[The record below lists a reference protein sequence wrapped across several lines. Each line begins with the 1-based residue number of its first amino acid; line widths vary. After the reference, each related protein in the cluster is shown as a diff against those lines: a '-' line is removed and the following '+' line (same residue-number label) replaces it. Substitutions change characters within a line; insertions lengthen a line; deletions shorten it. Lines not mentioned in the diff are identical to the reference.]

1 MKRFFAIT
9 MAVVFCILLAVCTS
23 AITVDFDN
31 GAMGY
36 ASIGGH
42 TANGVV
48 ENGVLTFDMTDADP
62 QIYINRA
69 YDPVK
74 SPYGVVNAD
83 KCKQIEI
90 RFATEITSGTL
101 EIFFTSK
108 NPEDGS
114 WFCKPWE
121 KGDTSEQG
129 YVANSRKY
137 KFETTGSLDD
147 FVTLTIDRDDV
158 PYWKGIVTSL
168 RIDPDS
174 GKGKKFALDYV
185 KFPGEEPE
193 PTPDPDPEPE
203 TPVTPEKP
211 QWVLDEEKL
220 YGECLLFDDFESYAI
235 DSVPS
240 TVYYSKAG
248 STGMAPADQCKS
260 YKVVNG
266 KGTNTTKVVELISKG
281 SYKYPFI
288 SVGYKLEE
296 QGEFTML
303 MDAYTE
309 VETANKWAFHNGFTC
324 DPAVTG
330 DNRYRDESNTIAA
343 NRWQSPMAVH
353 GTNEKPNL
361 VSVNY
366 FRFGGSNL
374 LENETIYLDNIRAY
388 FKPYMYA
395 TVNAGG
401 AEGTVPEI
409 SFVENGYITF
419 PECTLTYEGFTFD
432 GWKTNLSG
440 NVYKAGEKL
449 AVGSAKDITITAT
462 WSKFRPVLVRKNSIR
477 TTGSAQGM
485 RFAGYVTDENK
496 ADADEYGFIVTTA
509 ELLGDNQLVFGEN
522 TSETSGVSPDGV
534 KYIYGAAYDKEGG
547 IDKIYATDGSIFG
560 SAYWKNIQGSFF
572 AGVLTGIPMGE
583 YETKMVVRPYAK
595 VGGNYSYGDASTRSI
610 RDIAQN
616 AYDDGNREEYVMNIL
631 NSTKNLPNKTVCF
644 FGDSITQN
652 GTYIKELFQV
662 YLDSDKE
669 MGRIEM
675 YNVGIPGDTAS
686 GGLNRIDSE
695 LMGYNPDI
703 VVIMFGMNDISGG
716 NYKKGEYN
724 EEIEARRQAQ
734 LDAYEGNMRAI
745 VDKLLGYGVEV
756 ILCTPT
762 PYDDVT
768 DTVYER
774 SVGLAKCAEIIKE
787 IAKEKDLEVVD
798 HFGNMYP
805 ICSQKYI
812 SSDFVHP
819 NTLGHHLMAQS
830 IMYSLGY
837 IDEMETDV
845 AMTKF
850 DEGNTTRHTLGY
862 NYQMMLMVERTI
874 TSQGYTEL
882 EAKKQRAAELRDA
895 QTSDHWKWIYQNYI
909 DNIGRADEMREDV
922 IQATEELSYKN

>member
-1 MKRFFAIT
+1 MKRLFGMTVALV
-9 MAVVFCILLAVCTS
+9 MCAVLAVCAC
-23 AITVDFDN
+23 AITVDFDD

-42 TANGVV
+42 TANGKV

-62 QIYINRA
+62 QIYINRP

-121 KGDTSEQG
+121 KGDTSEQS

-137 KFETTGSLDD
+137 KFETSGSLDD

-158 PYWKGIVTSL
+158 PYWKGIVTSF

-193 PTPDPDPEPE
+193 PTPEPE
-203 TPVTPEKP
+203 TPAVPVKP
-211 QWVLDEEKL
+211 QWVLEEEKL
-220 YGECLLFDDFESYAI
+220 YGECLLFDDFESYALE
-235 DSVPS
+235 SVPS

-260 YKVVNG
+260 YKIVNG
-266 KGTNTTKVVELISKG
+266 TGTNTTKVVELISKG

-296 QGEFTML
+296 PGEFIML

-309 VETANKWAFHNGFTC
+309 VETAQKWAFHNGFTC
-324 DPAVTG
+324 NPAASG
-330 DNRYRDESNTIAA
+330 DNRYRDETNVITAK
-343 NRWQSPMAVH
+343 RWQTPMAVH

-361 VSVNY
+361 VSVDY

-374 LENETIYLDNIRAY
+374 LEDEKIYLDNIRAY
-388 FKPYMYA
+388 FKPYIYA

-409 SFVENGYITF
+409 CFVKNSVLTL
-419 PECTLTYEGFTFD
+419 PECTLTKEGYTFD
-432 GWKTNLSG
+432 GWKNSIDSKI
-440 NVYKAGEKL
+440 YKAGEKL
-449 AVGSAKDITITAT
+449 STGDADSLTITAV
-462 WSKFRPVLVRKNSIR
+462 WSKFRPVTIRKNSIR
-477 TTGSAQGM
+477 TQGKQGM
-485 RFAGYVTDENK
+485 RFAGYITNENK
-496 ADADEYGFIVTTA
+496 ADADEYGFIVTRKS
-509 ELLGDNQLVFGEN
+509 LLGDNQLVFGTN
-522 TSETSGVSPDGV
+522 TSDTSGTSPDGV
-534 KYIYGAAYDKEGG
+534 KYVYGAAYNKEKG
-547 IDKIYATDGSIFG
+547 IDEVYATDGSVFG
-560 SAYWKNIQGSFF
+560 SAYWKDVEGVFF
-572 AGVLTGIPMGE
+572 TGVLTEIGE
-583 YETKMVVRPYAK
+583 PAYQDKLVVRAYAK
-595 VGGNYSYGDASTRSI
+595 VGDNYSYGDEIVRSI

-631 NSTKNLPNKTVCF
+631 NKTKNLPNKTVCF

-675 YNVGIPGDTAS
+675 YNVGIPGDTAA

-703 VVIMFGMNDISGG
+703 VAIMFGMNDISGG
-716 NYKKGEYN
+716 NYKKGEYS

-734 LDAYEGNMRAI
+734 LDQYEANMRAI

-787 IAKEKDLEVVD
+787 IAKEKDLKVVD

-812 SSDFVHP
+812 SNDFVHP

-830 IMYSLGY
+830 FMYSLGY

-850 DEGNTTRHTLGY
+850 DEDNAARHTLGY
-862 NYQMMLMVERTI
+862 NYQMMLMVERTV

-882 EAKKQRAAELRDA
+882 EAKKQRAAELQAA
-895 QTSDHWKWIYQNYI
+895 QTNDHWRWIYQNYI
-909 DNIGRADEMREDV
+909 DNIGRAAEMLEEV
-922 IQATEELSYKN
+922 IQATEELSYKR